1 MTKPVVPLPITT
13 DERHSVSSTLT
24 LAVDISGDVVP
35 GACEYVRRRIG
46 AFLRR
51 VPAQVESAKLKLT
64 VYRKPAVPR
73 PALVQVNLIADGQPV
88 RAQLTGA
95 FFQEAA
101 TLLRKRLNEQL
112 VRLQNP
118 AVPRPWPPPRDEPPS
133 VPRPAGQREVVRRK
147 QYPLRTCRPDDA
159 ALTMDL
165 MDYRVHLFVD
175 ADTGE
180 DAVVYRG
187 GPTGYRLA
195 RLAGLSPPAGT
206 VTTPWVVN
214 VHPVPRLDARA
225 ACERL
230 DALELPFLFFR
241 DAETDRGVVLYQRY
255 DGHYGL
261 VTAT

>member
-1 MTKPVVPLPITT
+1 MS
-13 DERHSVSSTLT
+13 RTLN

-35 GACEYVRRRIG
+35 AAREYVRRRIG
-46 AFLRR
+46 AVLRR
-51 VPAQVESAKLKLT
+51 VPGQVESAKLKLT

-73 PALVQVNLIADGQPV
+73 PALVQANLVVDGQPV
-88 RAQLTGA
+88 RAQLTGV

-101 TLLRKRLNEQL
+101 TLLRKRLGEQL
-112 VRLQNP
+112 ARLQNP
-118 AVPRPWPPPRDEPPS
+118 AVPRPWPPPPGGPPS
-133 VPRPAGQREVVRRK
+133 LPRPTGQREIVRHKRC
-147 QYPLRTCRPDDA
+147 PLRTMRPDDA

-187 GPTGYRLA
+187 GPTGYRLS
-195 RLAGLSPPAGT
+195 RPAGLAPPAGT
-206 VTTPWVVN
+206 VTAPWVVD
-214 VHPVPRLDARA
+214 VHPVPRLTAEA
-225 ACERL
+225 AGERL

-241 DAETDRGVVLYQRY
+241 DSRTGRGAVLYLRY

-261 VTAT
+261 VTAA

>member
-1 MTKPVVPLPITT
+1 MSRRLN
-13 DERHSVSSTLT
+13 

-35 GACEYVRRRIG
+35 GAGEYVRRRIG

-51 VPAQVESAKLKLT
+51 VPAQVESARLKLT
-64 VYRKPAVPR
+64 VFRKPAVAR
-73 PALVQVNLIADGQPV
+73 PALVQANFVVDGHPV
-88 RAQLTGA
+88 RAQLTGV

-101 TLLRKRLNEQL
+101 TLLRKRLAEQL
-112 VRLQNP
+112 ARLHNP
-118 AVPRPWPPPRDEPPS
+118 AVPRPWPPPRDEPPPL
-133 VPRPAGQREVVRRK
+133 PRPAGQREIVRRK
-147 QYPLRTCRPDDA
+147 SCPLRTCRPDDA
-159 ALTMDL
+159 ALAMDL

-195 RLAGLSPPAGT
+195 RLAGLTPPAGT

-214 VHPVPRLDARA
+214 VHPVPRLDART
-225 ACERL
+225 ACDRL

-241 DAETDRGVVLYQRY
+241 DADTDRGAVLYQRY

-261 VTAT
+261 VTSYRGPRRTRPDHAAG